1 MVGTL
6 ATRLR
11 SSLGVLK
18 SVCLGLGVCCSAGR
32 GAQAAGE
39 QVGEGG
45 GLRQQRL
52 QSGIASDGVAAATG
66 RILVNALRPQTQQE
80 QRRCGGR
87 GTGVLV
93 VLPGVFTREL
103 RVGADLGSVL
113 LQVLVQRVAVLWRRR
128 PASNKRFFFGGGG
141 RVRGEE
147 KER

>member
-1 MVGTL
+1 MHFTHLWSLEMLHLCRNFHCFLELLYDAPEPVLSDRDLLVQRVIPRNASGLGGLHERSLVGTL

-80 QRRCGGR
+80 Q
-87 GTGVLV
+87 
-93 VLPGVFTREL
+93 
-103 RVGADLGSVL
+103 
-113 LQVLVQRVAVLWRRR
+113 
-128 PASNKRFFFGGGG
+128 
-141 RVRGEE
+141 
-147 KER
+147 